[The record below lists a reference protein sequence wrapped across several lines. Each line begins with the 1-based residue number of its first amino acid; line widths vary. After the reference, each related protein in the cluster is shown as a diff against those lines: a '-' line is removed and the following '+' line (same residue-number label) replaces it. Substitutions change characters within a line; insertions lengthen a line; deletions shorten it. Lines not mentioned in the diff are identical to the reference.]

1 MAAATIGLIF
11 DLGTSQGQGALAKA
25 IQDFPNRDFRSG
37 AQSAKENQMKFVLAA
52 GRLDLANGGIVLM
65 MAQDEDNAIFGLR
78 AANRRL
84 AGYGVTSTHWI
95 VAGDPG
101 FQQRAVQAA
110 QASDKGTTR

>member
-1 MAAATIGLIF
+1 MTAPTIGLVF
-11 DLGTSQGQGALAKA
+11 DLGTSQGQGALAKVL
-25 IQDFPNRDFRSG
+25 QDFPNKDFRSG
-37 AQSAKENQMKFVLAA
+37 VQSAKENQMRFILAA
-52 GRLDLANGGIVLM
+52 GRLDRANGGILLV
-65 MAQDEDNAIFGLR
+65 MAQDEDNAILGLR